1 MPERTEAHLP
11 DNWATGDDYT
21 DQVTRELLALIKM
34 YEDDGGPAAA
44 AMRKMVAEAWSI
56 GYVRGASPG
65 WDAVNPFADN

>member
-1 MPERTEAHLP
+1 
-11 DNWATGDDYT
+11 
-21 DQVTRELLALIKM
+21 M